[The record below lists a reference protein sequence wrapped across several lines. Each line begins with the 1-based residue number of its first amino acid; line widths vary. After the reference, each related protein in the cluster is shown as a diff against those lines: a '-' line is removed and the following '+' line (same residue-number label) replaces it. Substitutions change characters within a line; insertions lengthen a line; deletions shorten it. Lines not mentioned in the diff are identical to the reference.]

1 MYIYFLIQVQGVW
14 YEIARIPSSD
24 VPACVKVTAPE
35 AESNGVYTLKVNYVN
50 NVNNGWEPTEET
62 LTFPWNEAKNGL
74 FSLKYGNADANVTV
88 NFKYMGGIGNYSLV
102 CGYTDFAP
110 SVSLIRVL
118 SRNQIVNSFIKN
130 EIELLA
136 QKENISLSQLTWVQQ
151 DGK

>member
-1 MYIYFLIQVQGVW
+1 M
-14 YEIARIPSSD
+14 
-24 VPACVKVTAPE
+24 
-35 AESNGVYTLKVNYVN
+35 KVNYVN
-50 NVNNGWEPTEET
+50 NVNSGWEPTEET
-62 LTFPWNEAKNGL
+62 LTFPWNEAENGL